1 MNKIQGEA
9 LGPAL
14 NARLFAVLLA
24 VVFALSVWARP
35 APGWAAAERSSEVDA
50 QVAALR
56 AEAEEQKAK
65 LDSQQNQIEQLRML
79 VEAQTAILRQ
89 AGLLQT
95 AGRGANSG
103 RVQLISDTPTSSS
116 EGSSSTS
123 QGGATADRPRS
134 ERAADQLL
142 VEAGGVLLPRWTLQV
157 EPSADVT
164 HVSNPRVNIFGYTIF
179 NAINIGTIRVDDIS
193 QDILN
198 TTLSAR
204 LGLPHRTQFD
214 IRVPFTQAFVR
225 QTKGIGTGV
234 ISELSTQG
242 HHLGDIQAT
251 FSWQPVVER
260 NWIPAIVL
268 RARATIPTGESVF
281 QIPLVQGLNQTNGAE
296 TDLVRAPTGSGYY
309 SIEPG
314 FTAVWRS
321 DPLVLF
327 IGGSYAHTFPTSHY
341 VTLLTTYSPDP
352 VTHQL
357 VATRSSHDYG
367 ILDPGDVIAF
377 NAGVNFAVNERA
389 SLNFSFVDQY
399 STYTRQRA
407 VHGRYATLYGT
418 SVNDARLGVGAS
430 FGLTDNVALVVNAG
444 MGLTDQSPGYT
455 FAVSLPITLPLRR

>member
-1 MNKIQGEA
+1 MNTIQDGA
-9 LGPAL
+9 LGPARS
-14 NARLFAVLLA
+14 ARLAAALVGLVIALLMCG
-24 VVFALSVWARP
+24 LPTLAR
-35 APGWAAAERSSEVDA
+35 AATAAERSGDVDA

-56 AEAEEQKAK
+56 AEAADQRAK
-65 LDSQQNQIEQLRML
+65 LDAQQNQIEQLRML
-79 VEAQTAILRQ
+79 VEAQTSILRQ

-103 RVQLISDTPTSSS
+103 RVQLISDTPSSS
-116 EGSSSTS
+116 AEGSSSSSS
-123 QGGATADRPRS
+123 QGGATAERPRS

-142 VEAGGVLLPRWTLQV
+142 VEAGGVLLPRWTLQI

-193 QDILN
+193 QDVLN

-234 ISELSTQG
+234 ITELSTQG

-296 TDLVRAPTGSGYY
+296 SDLVRAPTGSGFY

-327 IGGSYAHTFPTSHY
+327 VGGSYAHTFPTSHY
-341 VTLLTTYSPDP
+341 VTLLTTYAPDP
-352 VTHQL
+352 TTHQL
-357 VATRSSHDYG
+357 VGTRSSHDYG
-367 ILDPGDVIAF
+367 ILDPGEIFAF

-389 SLNFSFVDQY
+389 SLN
-399 STYTRQRA
+399 RQRRA
-407 VHGRYATLYGT
+407 GGQRRHGSHR
-418 SVNDARLGVGAS
+418 SVAWLH
-430 FGLTDNVALVVNAG
+430 
-444 MGLTDQSPGYT
+444 
-455 FAVSLPITLPLRR
+455 LRRERADHTALAPVTWVRAL